1 MKLERPGERLPPLT
15 NKSDRSSPARTVLSF
30 DPYSFAGLRFPPPR
44 AQTDPRASASA
55 RARILEILDF
65 A

>member
-15 NKSDRSSPARTVLSF
+15 NKSDRSSPVRA
-30 DPYSFAGLRFPPPR
+30 PYSPSIRTLSPDCGSLLHERKQIR
-44 AQTDPRASASA
+44 A